1 MAGYNLANLQTDIRN
16 YTEVDSGVFT
26 AAILNR
32 FIENAEFRIYS
43 ELPMDSGRYVSE
55 GTLAANDNTI
65 NVPGKG
71 TKGATG
77 TLFVRGV
84 EVFNSTTNSEGNGT
98 WLEKKDQT
106 YLSEYVD
113 RKFGPSGEIQ
123 SPTDT
128 ANSVTGI
135 PKYYAMFGGA
145 TGDSSTTSGG
155 MYIAPT
161 PDANYIFRIY
171 YNMVPLGLESETSG
185 TYISKYFPQ
194 GLLYACLVE
203 AYGYLKGPM
212 EMLTLYE
219 NKYKN
224 AIQQFAGMQIGRRRR
239 DDYTDGTVRIPVKSP
254 SP

>member
-26 AAILNR
+26 DAILNR

-65 NVPGKG
+65 NVPGKD

-128 ANSVTGI
+128 ANSVTGF

-203 AYGYLKGPM
+203 AYGYLKGPI